1 MRSLAELPRA
11 RAVLLDVAP
20 RALLAMAGDRLPGR
34 IPDALRRFRY
44 GAGVCKADFALS
56 GPVPWASEAA
66 RRAGTLHLG
75 GTFAE
80 IAAAEAEVA
89 AGRHPAAPYVLVTQ
103 PAVADPTRSPA
114 GTHTLWA
121 YCHVPAGS
129 TVDMTARIE
138 AQIERFAPGF
148 RDLILA
154 RHVRTAADEEAANPN
169 YVGGD
174 IAAGMQTVWQTVARP
189 VPRWNPY
196 RTPLPRRVPV
206 LVVHPAAARRARPVR
221 RTGRADRAARRLR
234 HPAAA
239 RCQPGPAQPGRH
251 GRGTAVTASR
261 TARLP
266 GHRLTAP
273 RLTALLLAG
282 LIVLLTGVVVA
293 QSVTRHHTGSHRTA
307 AEGTALVLAL
317 WAVAAV
323 GLVVAWHQRA
333 NPIGW
338 LLLAMPVLL
347 LLTFASD
354 SYDQA
359 YRLGQHA
366 LPVLGPAALVMAQL
380 FFVPFIALPLII
392 WLFPDGR
399 PPPGRWRFVFWA
411 CPVLLVPALVSILVL
426 TGEALA
432 APHLRT
438 LADGE
443 LPRVENTPPL
453 AGILSLIFFGSL
465 LISWLCALAY
475 QIASWR
481 RSTGERRQQ
490 LKWLMSGAAICGLS
504 AAASFA
510 STAALW
516 EVLLLGI
523 VALPVSIGIGILKYR
538 LYDIDRIISR
548 TLAYALVTGLLVGV
562 YAGLVL
568 LATEVLGFTSSVA
581 VAAATLAAAALFN
594 PVRRRVQRVVDRRFN
609 RARYDA
615 DAAVAAFAA
624 RTSGAVAL
632 DELRAD
638 LLGVIGHA
646 LEPAHQALWLSRD
659 ER

>member
-1 MRSLAELPRA
+1 
-11 RAVLLDVAP
+11 
-20 RALLAMAGDRLPGR
+20 
-34 IPDALRRFRY
+34 
-44 GAGVCKADFALS
+44 
-56 GPVPWASEAA
+56 
-66 RRAGTLHLG
+66 
-75 GTFAE
+75 
-80 IAAAEAEVA
+80 
-89 AGRHPAAPYVLVTQ
+89 
-103 PAVADPTRSPA
+103 
-114 GTHTLWA
+114 
-121 YCHVPAGS
+121 
-129 TVDMTARIE
+129 
-138 AQIERFAPGF
+138 
-148 RDLILA
+148 
-154 RHVRTAADEEAANPN
+154 
-169 YVGGD
+169 
-174 IAAGMQTVWQTVARP
+174 
-189 VPRWNPY
+189 
-196 RTPLPRRVPV
+196 
-206 LVVHPAAARRARPVR
+206 
-221 RTGRADRAARRLR
+221 
-234 HPAAA
+234 
-239 RCQPGPAQPGRH
+239 
-251 GRGTAVTASR
+251 VTASR

-266 GHRLTAP
+266 GRRLTAP

-282 LIVLLTGVVVA
+282 LILLLTGVVVA
-293 QSVTRHHTGSHRTA
+293 QSVAGHPGSHHTD

-317 WAVAAV
+317 WAIAAV

-338 LLLAMPVLL
+338 LLLAMPASL

-359 YRLGQHA
+359 YRLGHHA
-366 LPVLGPAALVMAQL
+366 LPVLGPAAVIMAQL

-399 PPPGRWRFVFWA
+399 PPPGRWRWVFWA

-453 AGILSLIFFGSL
+453 ASILSLIFFGSL
-465 LISWLCALAY
+465 LISWLSALAY

-646 LEPAHQALWLSRD
+646 LEPAHQALWLTEDGR
-659 ER
+659 